1 MNNEDINSN
10 SNNHDE
16 DNINNHD
23 ENEINDE
30 DINNIIHFKAA
41 LESSSF
47 YLDTNS
53 IRDSTEKFKDYCRII
68 QEMNN
73 YLKKYCD
80 HKIVDD
86 WIDTHPD
93 NGGQNIK
100 YCTICFMTF

>member
-1 MNNEDINSN
+1 MNNEDM
-10 SNNHDE
+10 NNE

-23 ENEINDE
+23 EDINDE
-30 DINNIIHFKAA
+30 DINDIIHFKAA

-47 YLDTNS
+47 CLDTNS
-53 IRDSTEKFKDYCRII
+53 IRHSTEKFKDYCRII

-73 YLKKYCD
+73 YLKKYCN

-86 WIDTHPD
+86 WIDTDPD

-100 YCTICFMTF
+100 YCMKCFMTF